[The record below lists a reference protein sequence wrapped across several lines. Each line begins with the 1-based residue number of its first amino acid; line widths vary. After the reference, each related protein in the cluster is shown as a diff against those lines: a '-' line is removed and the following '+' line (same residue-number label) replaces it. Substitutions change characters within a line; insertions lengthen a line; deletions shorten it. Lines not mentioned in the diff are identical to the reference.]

1 MLDRISLLEDT
12 VRRWQDRELD
22 NPYHINGFRG
32 EFAFSSHDVVPE
44 TVRNLVMHVTR
55 YERFREVPLEE
66 ITRIARETHGGEP
79 GFIVRAT
86 ERIIQAV
93 RERHAR
99 TEGSE
104 SVTKNTHVYENEL
117 TIDDWNGD
125 QNDRKTELDT

>member
-1 MLDRISLLEDT
+1 MLDRISMLEDT

-22 NPYHINGFRG
+22 NPNHINGFRG
-32 EFAFSSHDVVPE
+32 EFSFSDHSVVPE
-44 TVRNLVMHVTR
+44 TVRNLVMHVTP
-55 YERFREVPLEE
+55 YERFRSVPLEE
-66 ITRIARETHGGEP
+66 ITRIARETHGGKP

-99 TEGSE
+99 QSDEP
-104 SVTKNTHVYENEL
+104 VTKTAHVYENEL